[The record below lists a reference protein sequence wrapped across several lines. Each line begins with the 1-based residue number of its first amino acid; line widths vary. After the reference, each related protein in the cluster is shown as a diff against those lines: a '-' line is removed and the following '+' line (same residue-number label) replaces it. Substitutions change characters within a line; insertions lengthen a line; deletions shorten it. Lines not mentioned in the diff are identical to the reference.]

1 MQWWCSAQT
10 AAWTWEWQ
18 PYPGVWLFVLLLGGG
33 YLWLRRRYHHR
44 DRGDLSAG
52 EDAGRRGWFALGL
65 VLVWLALDWPVG
77 PLGAGYLASVH
88 MGQVLVLS
96 LLAPAF
102 LIMGIPRAAFRP
114 LTGDSLAARIVGRVT
129 HPVAALLV
137 FNGILVAT
145 HVPVV
150 LDGLSS
156 TQAGMLAMDLA
167 WILGGLTFWWPVLAP
182 APRRPWFNEL
192 FEIGYVFLNTIPTTV
207 PYGFLVFAE
216 FPLYATYELAPPVA
230 GIASV
235 TDQQIA
241 GFIMKLGGGIVLW
254 TAMTILFFR
263 WYVAEER
270 EGSAAGA
277 S

>member
-10 AAWTWEWQ
+10 AAWAWRWQ
-18 PYPGVWLFVLLLGGG
+18 AYPGVWLFVLLLFVGWI
-33 YLWLRRRYHHR
+33 WLRRTFGEEADPRADGDVRR
-44 DRGDLSAG
+44 DR
-52 EDAGRRGWFALGL
+52 WFLLG
-65 VLVWLALDWPVG
+65 VLLLWLALDWPAG

-102 LIMGIPRAAFRP
+102 LLMGVPRGAFRA
-114 LTGDSLAARIVGRVT
+114 LEGDSLVARIVDRGT
-129 HPVAALLV
+129 HPVAGLV
-137 FNGILVAT
+137 LFNAVLVST
-145 HVPVV
+145 HVPAV
-150 LDGLSS
+150 LDTLSS

-167 WILGGLTFWWPVLAP
+167 WLVGGLAFWWPVLAP
-182 APRRPWFNEL
+182 VPRRPWFND
-192 FEIGYVFLNTIPTTV
+192 FFQIGYLFLNTIPATI
-207 PYGFLVFAE
+207 PYGFLVFAD

-241 GFIMKLGGGIVLW
+241 GFIMKLGGGLVLW

-270 EGSAAGA
+270 EESAAGA
-277 S
+277 R